1 MGYSPAEVFMS
12 SELLVPELVQVGTTQ
27 SNPTRKI
34 VVAISGDDLFLNY
47 EDYGLSFDSSES
59 DILARINPI
68 IQEQFGQSLESGGRW
83 TYKTRKATA
92 SQNVYIIPNSTAGSE
107 SLSVMADKDRLAIY
121 ETITKGC
128 MHLWSKGKL
137 QEDRLKPVLESFAV
151 LAEKDPIFLA
161 HFTSYAVRKLDAKDL
176 KVVATFAS
184 SLSDADGTPFS
195 PGSAYTKPNLR
206 VVAAAA
212 LQELDP
218 KLALRVLEL
227 AASKRAFGAKP
238 VATHF
243 SKHIRTAAH
252 KYLRF
257 REANPKSLEG
267 LRKAGLRSTVKGI
280 YHLSHLA
287 PSKEACQTFAW
298 KQKAGYPGAGVE
310 LQKALSFEGLSDLEI
325 ARKIQTEKLS
335 PLVALGALP
344 KMTPVAAA
352 AILEQCSGDQAV
364 VLTDMLER
372 EGLLKIPT
380 VMKLYQEKIATAKTA
395 LDRVER
401 IQTQL
406 NEQTK
411 QVLREAKSEKRK
423 DDVGEF
429 GKMFLHLD
437 VSGSMDQALEVAKDR
452 GAILAECVKNPQ
464 ENFFWGTFNTSG
476 KQLPTPKTFEKD
488 AFKAAL
494 YGIRCDGGTD
504 VVANWET
511 ARKLGCDV
519 DVYVTD
525 EGHNGRDIKTVVT
538 NGRKAGFADP
548 KTIIIISIGGNKS
561 LKRVFEDL
569 GIPVTYIEPNHLTES
584 ALVSQAVK
592 TSVKGAIALIEEI
605 MNFPLLS
612 LPKWY
617 ESVKA

>member
-1 MGYSPAEVFMS
+1 MS
-12 SELLVPELVQVGTTQ
+12 SLELLVPEVVQVGTQ
-27 SNPTRKI
+27 SNPTNKI
-34 VVAISGDDLFLNY
+34 IVAISGDDLFLNY
-47 EDYGLSFDSSES
+47 SDYGLSFDSSES

-107 SLSVMADKDRLAIY
+107 SLSVMTDADRLAIY
-121 ETITKGC
+121 DTITKGC

-137 QEDRLKPVLESFAV
+137 QEDRLKPVLDSFAV

-161 HFTSYAVRKLDAKDL
+161 HFTSYAVKKLDAKDL

-298 KQKAGYPGAGVE
+298 KQKAGYPGANVE
-310 LQKALSFEGLSDLEI
+310 LQKALSFEGLNDMGI
-325 ARKIQTEKLS
+325 ALKIQKEKIS

-344 KMTPVAAA
+344 KMSPTIAA
-352 AILEQCSGDQAV
+352 AILEQCSGDQAI
-364 VLTDMLER
+364 VLTDLFEK
-372 EGLLKIPT
+372 EGILKHPD
-380 VMKLYQEKIATAKTA
+380 VMTLYQEKIATAKTA

-401 IQTQL
+401 IQAQIT
-406 NEQTK
+406 EQTK

-437 VSGSMDQALEVAKDR
+437 VSGSMEGALELAKDR

-464 ENFFWGTFNTSG
+464 ENFHWGTFAVGGTR
-476 KQLPTPKTFEKD
+476 LPTPKTFEKD

-494 YGIRCDGGTD
+494 YGIRCGGGTD

-525 EGHNGRDIKTVVT
+525 EGHNGRNIKAVIE

-548 KTIIIISIGGNKS
+548 KSIIVIPIGGS
-561 LKRVFEDL
+561 GFLKKEFEAMGL
-569 GIPVTYIEPNHLTES
+569 PVTYIDPKQLTES

-592 TSVKGAIALIEEI
+592 TSVKGAVALIEEI